1 MNGELLRLVDSI
13 HRDKGIDTE
22 AIFKGIEDA
31 LVLTA
36 QKHLN
41 TEEKIVV
48 TIDRAT
54 GKITA
59 QDETG
64 KGIPA
69 AVLGRIAAQSAKGFL
84 LQNIKDAEGDVVYG
98 NFESKIR
105 TIISGTVLRI
115 DRGDIFV
122 LVNKIE
128 ALLPKEEQVP
138 GESYHIGEH
147 IKALILKVKKD
158 GGQVR
163 IILSRS
169 HPDFVARLF
178 ETEVPEIADKTIQIK
193 DVVREAGFR
202 TKLAVYSANPK
213 VDPVGACV
221 GVRGNRIK
229 NVVEELASEKIDI
242 IKWDEKPEVFIPNSM
257 KPAEVQAIEIDP
269 ENKRAKIYVMPE
281 QISLAIGKKGQNIRL
296 ASRLTHWEIDVVSS
310 EELMDKEKE
319 TEKPQAAGTDEARK
333 G

>member
-59 QDETG
+59 QDATG
-64 KGIPA
+64 KGISA

-158 GGQVR
+158 GGHVR

-202 TKLAVYSANPK
+202 TKLAVYSGNPK

-221 GVRGNRIK
+221 GVRGNRTK

-257 KPAEVQAIEIDP
+257 KPAEVQA
-269 ENKRAKIYVMPE
+269 
-281 QISLAIGKKGQNIRL
+281 
-296 ASRLTHWEIDVVSS
+296 
-310 EELMDKEKE
+310 
-319 TEKPQAAGTDEARK
+319 
-333 G
+333 